1 MYDFIFDCIQT
12 ADLCCWMLPL
22 CCQLSHNLCLSKSVF
37 SFIDRYYADSYC
49 IGVRVVQWLI
59 DLPYLGSN
67 PAEDS
72 SFYENFVRKE
82 RKCTKSGRG
91 RAIKK
96 LCMPGFEL
104 QTFGDES
111 DSSVPLS
118 LLFNDCLLHGLILH
132 QNYR

>member
-1 MYDFIFDCIQT
+1 MKILFEKNENVQKV
-12 ADLCCWMLPL
+12 AGVGPL
-22 CCQLSHNLCLSKSVF
+22 
-37 SFIDRYYADSYC
+37 
-49 IGVRVVQWLI
+49 
-59 DLPYLGSN
+59 
-67 PAEDS
+67 
-72 SFYENFVRKE
+72 
-82 RKCTKSGRG
+82 
-91 RAIKK
+91 KK